1 MLPSRL
7 VSLHFPKAGGT
18 SLVTQLQK
26 LLPDQVALDYEHDP
40 LVDASSLTATFPSG
54 QRVVHGHFKPQRY
67 AIDDVFLITFLREPV
82 DNLISIYFYW
92 RNLPLST
99 NPVHMNFLNEKPDIF
114 SFAKYPRINT
124 LMSKTYFE
132 NFDMRRFHFIGFHE
146 CRRKDIL
153 RLGEVIA
160 LPLLP
165 DIHKNLSPQEVER
178 EALRSDPRSLARL
191 RSLLVEDLNF
201 YEFAKRIAS

>member
-26 LLPDQVALDYEHDP
+26 LLPDQVTLDYEHDP
-40 LVDASSLTATFPSG
+40 LMDTSSLTGTFPPG

-67 AIDDVFLITFLREPV
+67 ESNDVFLATFLREPV

-92 RNLPLST
+92 RNLPLSN
-99 NPVHMNFLNEKPDIF
+99 NPVHMNFLNERPDIF
-114 SFAKYPRINT
+114 SFAKYAGINT
-124 LMSKTYFE
+124 LMSETYFG
-132 NFDMRRFHFIGFHE
+132 NFDMRRFDFIGFHE
-146 CRRKDIL
+146 SRQEDIF

-160 LPLLP
+160 LPLRA
-165 DIHKNLSPQEVER
+165 DIHENSSKQEIER
-178 EALRSDPRSLARL
+178 EELESDLRSLARL
-191 RSLLVEDLNF
+191 RSLLVDESNF
-201 YEFAKRIAS
+201 YEFTKRIAN